1 MTVPAGALFRGVA
14 FCHVPADEPVRLDR
28 LASTDGD
35 NDRWNRAG
43 EPTVYLATDL
53 GLAVAELA
61 RHLDVEAG
69 DGRVRRRLLGLQVEV
84 AGLLDLRDPGVRSAV
99 GAPDAVEAFRDRD
112 VSRSVA
118 DQARA
123 DEACLG
129 LLVPSMAFLDEPE
142 RANLVLF
149 VERHAEGIEA
159 VIRGQRDAGLVEVRP
174 DPAPKSGQL
183 SRPAEERPTG
193 D

>member
-1 MTVPAGALFRGVA
+1 VTVPAGAAFRGVA

-35 NDRWNRAG
+35 NDRWNREG
-43 EPTVYLATDL
+43 EPTVYLATDI

-61 RHLDVEAG
+61 RHLDVDAG
-69 DGRVRRRLLGLQVEV
+69 DGPVRRRLLGLEVEV
-84 AGLLDLRDPGVRSAV
+84 AGLLDLRDPDVRSAV

-123 DEACLG
+123 DAACLG

-149 VERHAEGIEA
+149 VERHADGIEA
-159 VIRGQRDAGLVEVRP
+159 VIRGQREAGLVEVRP
-174 DPAPKSGQL
+174 ESPPDSDTRARAQ
-183 SRPAEERPTG
+183 EESTG
-193 D
+193 